1 MEKKPADARH
11 MKIQPDRPLVLAS
24 GSPRRR
30 QLLEQAGYTFTVRS
44 YETDEQFAPDMAP
57 EKVASF
63 LAAKKASYFRE
74 GIGDEIIITADTVVI
89 LDNQVL
95 NKPVDSAD
103 AVRML
108 ETLSGRT
115 HTVMTG
121 VCILSREKERLFDDT
136 TLVTFRKLTRAEIE
150 YYVKHYRPFDKA
162 GAYGAQDWIG
172 LTGVEKISG
181 SYFNVMGLPVHRV
194 YENLLEWIEST

>member
-1 MEKKPADARH
+1 MEEKPADARP
-11 MKIQPDRPLVLAS
+11 MKIQPDRPLILTS
-24 GSPRRR
+24 GSPRRKF
-30 QLLEQAGYTFTVRS
+30 LLEQAGYKFTVRPCTS
-44 YETDEQFAPDMAP
+44 DENFAPDMPP

-63 LAAKKASYFRE
+63 LAEKKASSFRE
-74 GIGDEIIITADTVVI
+74 SIGDEIIITADTVVI
-89 LDNQVL
+89 LDGAIL
-95 NKPVDSAD
+95 NKPVDGDD

-108 ETLSGRT
+108 EMLSGRT

-121 VCILSREKERLFDDT
+121 VCILSREKERIFDDT
-136 TLVTFRKLTRAEIE
+136 TQVTFRHLTRAEIE
-150 YYVKHYRPFDKA
+150 YYVRHYQPLDKA

-194 YENLLEWIEST
+194 YENLLAWIE

>member
-1 MEKKPADARH
+1 

-24 GSPRRR
+24 ASPRRKF
-30 QLLEQAGYTFTVRS
+30 LLEQAGYAFSVRRPGS
-44 YETDEQFAPDMAP
+44 DEQFPADMPP

-63 LAAKKASYFRE
+63 LAEQKASFFRKT
-74 GIGDEIIITADTVVI
+74 IGDEIIITADTVVI
-89 LDNQVL
+89 LDHVVL
-95 NKPVDSAD
+95 NKPTDGND

-108 ETLSGRT
+108 ESLSGRT
-115 HTVMTG
+115 HTVITG
-121 VCILSREKERLFDDT
+121 VCILSRERERIFDDT
-136 TLVTFRKLTRAEIE
+136 TYVTFRSLTRVEID
-150 YYVKHYRPFDKA
+150 YYVKYYQPLDKA

-194 YENLLEWIEST
+194 YENLFAWME

>member
-1 MEKKPADARH
+1 

-24 GSPRRR
+24 ASPRRKL
-30 QLLEQAGYTFTVRS
+30 LLEQAGYIFSVRPC
-44 YETDEQFAPDMAP
+44 ETDEQFAQDMAP

-63 LAAKKASYFRE
+63 LAAKKASSIRD
-74 GIGDEIIITADTVVI
+74 GIDDEIIITADTVVI
-89 LDNQVL
+89 LDEVVL
-95 NKPVDSAD
+95 NKPAD
-103 AVRML
+103 ANEAVHML
-108 ETLSGRT
+108 EALSGRT

-121 VCILSREKERLFDDT
+121 VCILSRERERIFDDT

-150 YYVKHYRPFDKA
+150 YYVRHYEPFDKA
-162 GAYGAQDWIG
+162 GSYGAQDWIG

-194 YENLLEWIEST
+194 YQNLLAWM

>member
-1 MEKKPADARH
+1 MEKKPTDARL

-24 GSPRRR
+24 GSPRRK
-30 QLLEQAGYTFTVRS
+30 QLLEQAGYTFTVRRF
-44 YETDEQFAPDMAP
+44 ETDEQFAADMPP
-57 EKVASF
+57 EKVASY
-63 LAAKKASYFRE
+63 LAAKKASYFRK

-89 LDNQVL
+89 LDSRVL
-95 NKPVDSAD
+95 NKPAD
-103 AVRML
+103 AADAIRML

-121 VCILSREKERLFDDT
+121 VCILSREKERVFDDT

-150 YYVKHYRPFDKA
+150 YYVEHYQPFDKA

-194 YENLLEWIEST
+194 YENLQEWM

>member
-1 MEKKPADARH
+1 

-24 GSPRRR
+24 GSPRRKL
-30 QLLEQAGYTFTVRS
+30 LLEQAGYTFTVRS
-44 YETDEQFAPDMAP
+44 CESDEQFAADLPPD
-57 EKVASF
+57 KVASF
-63 LAAKKASYFRE
+63 LAAKKASLFRE
-74 GIGDEIIITADTVVI
+74 SIGDEIIITADTVVI
-89 LDNQVL
+89 LDNVVL
-95 NKPVDSAD
+95 NKPADSDD
-103 AVRML
+103 AIRML

-136 TLVTFRKLTRAEIE
+136 THVTFRRLTREEIE
-150 YYVKHYRPFDKA
+150 YYVEHYKPFDKA

-172 LTGVEKISG
+172 LPGVEKISG

-194 YENLLEWIEST
+194 YENLLAWME

>member
-1 MEKKPADARH
+1 

-24 GSPRRR
+24 GSPRRKL
-30 QLLEQAGYTFTVRS
+30 LLEQAGYTFTVRRCDS
-44 YETDEQFAPDMAP
+44 DEQFEPDMPP

-63 LAAKKASYFRE
+63 LAAKKASSFRE
-74 GIGDEIIITADTVVI
+74 KIEDEIIITADTVVI
-89 LDNQVL
+89 LDNVVL
-95 NKPVDSAD
+95 NKPADSDD
-103 AVRML
+103 AARML
-108 ETLSGRT
+108 EALSGRT

-121 VCILSREKERLFDDT
+121 VCVLSREKERLFDDT
-136 TLVTFRKLTRAEIE
+136 TFVTFRHLSRAEIE
-150 YYVKHYRPFDKA
+150 FYVRHYQPFDKA

-194 YENLLEWIEST
+194 YENLLAWME

>member
-1 MEKKPADARH
+1 MEKKPADARL

-30 QLLEQAGYTFTVRS
+30 QLLEQAGYVFTVRR
-44 YETDEQFAPDMAP
+44 YEADEDFAPDMPP

-63 LAAKKASYFRE
+63 LAAKKASHFRE

-95 NKPVDSAD
+95 NKPADSVD

-108 ETLSGRT
+108 EALSGRT

-121 VCILSREKERLFDDT
+121 VCIVSREKERLFDDT
-136 TLVTFRKLTRAEIE
+136 TLVTFRKLTHAEID
-150 YYVKHYRPFDKA
+150 YYVEHFKPFDKA

-194 YENLLEWIEST
+194 YENLLAWV

>member
-1 MEKKPADARH
+1 